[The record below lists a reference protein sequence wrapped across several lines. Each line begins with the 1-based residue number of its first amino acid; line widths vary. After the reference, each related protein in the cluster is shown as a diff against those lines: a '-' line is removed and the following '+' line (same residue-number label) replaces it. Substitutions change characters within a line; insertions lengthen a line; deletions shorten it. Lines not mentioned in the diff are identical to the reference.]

1 MKIELVAVVA
11 DAEFM
16 EGTLL
21 AIRKSVYTVWDFA
34 DVKIIC
40 PQKVADS
47 VQHEFTTVVAEFD
60 YQDYSR
66 FMLQELRKYVEHD
79 YVMTIQYDS
88 CIIDG
93 SRWNAS
99 WLNYDYIGAPWPNK
113 WVNRVGNGGFSL
125 RSRKFL
131 EATAMLPYN
140 KTGIKDLDAED
151 FYACVSCYN
160 WMCEVGVKFAPV
172 HLAREFCVEHPIPEF
187 PHDYDDLS
195 TYKSFAFH
203 SFYNTAGKRFLN
215 AGLQNG

>member
-21 AIRKSVYTVWDFA
+21 AIRKSIYAVWGFA

-47 VQHEFTTVVAEFD
+47 IQHEFTTVVAEFD
-60 YQDYSR
+60 YQDYSK

-93 SRWNAS
+93 SRWNAG
-99 WLNYDYIGAPWPNK
+99 WLNYDYIGAPWPNQ
-113 WVNRVGNGGFSL
+113 WINRVGNGGFSL

-140 KTGIKDLDAED
+140 KTGVKDLDAED

-172 HLAREFCVEHPIPEF
+172 HLAREFCVEHPILEL

>member
-11 DAEFM
+11 DTEFM

-21 AIRKSVYTVWDFA
+21 AIRKSIRSMWGLS

-40 PQKVADS
+40 PQKVADD

-60 YQDYSR
+60 YQDYSK

-88 CIIDG
+88 CIING
-93 SRWNAS
+93 AMWNS
-99 WLNYDYIGAPWPNK
+99 DLLKYDYAGAPWPNQ
-113 WVNRVGNGGFSL
+113 WVNRVGNGGVSL

-131 EATAMLPYN
+131 EATAMLPYS

-151 FYACVSCYN
+151 FYACVYCYH
-160 WMCEVGVKFAPV
+160 WMSEVGIKFAPV
-172 HLAREFCVEHPIPEF
+172 MLAREFCVEHSIPEC

-215 AGLQNG
+215 AGLQNE

>member
-11 DAEFM
+11 NTEFM
-16 EGTLL
+16 EGTIR
-21 AIRKSVYTVWDFA
+21 AIKKSSNALCAFSDI
-34 DVKIIC
+34 KIIC
-40 PQKVADS
+40 PQKVADD
-47 VQHEFTTVVAEFD
+47 VKHQFTTVVAEFD
-60 YQDYSR
+60 YQDYSK

-88 CIIDG
+88 CIING
-93 SRWNAS
+93 AMWNS
-99 WLNYDYIGAPWPNK
+99 DLLKYDYVGAPWPNQ

-140 KTGIKDLDAED
+140 KTGVKDLDAED
-151 FYACVSCYN
+151 FYACVSCYH
-160 WMCEVGVKFAPV
+160 WMSEVGIKFAPV
-172 HLAREFCVEHPIPEF
+172 MLAREFCVEHPIPEC
-187 PHDYDDLS
+187 PHDYNDLS

-215 AGLQNG
+215 AGLQNE